1 MIVLNILVGDRIVDL
16 YLIHISLKCAQT
28 MKARA
33 LIVMRVKTKQKMNYK
48 NFNKDGFGNIDIITI
63 EELKLKQ
70 MGPWGINF
78 LKLCP

>member
-1 MIVLNILVGDRIVDL
+1 
-16 YLIHISLKCAQT
+16 

-33 LIVMRVKTKQKMNYK
+33 LIVIRVKKKQKMNYK

-70 MGPWGINF
+70 MGNKFFVW
-78 LKLCP
+78 